1 MTWAA
6 KVAQAS
12 ALRCDGDSC
21 GGLARVGQ
29 RDGDLPLTGGLGGTT
44 VQENPRR
51 LAGFDLDLAGRNA
64 LPEGFDHGLLRGK
77 ARRQVASRP
86 RAAARVGE
94 LCRGEKP
101 IGETWAALERS
112 LDALDLDQVD
122 ADAYRHDAGLN

>member
-64 LPEGFDHGLLRGK
+64 LPEGFDHGLRRGK

-86 RAAARVGE
+86 RASARVGE
-94 LCRGEKP
+94 LC
-101 IGETWAALERS
+101 ETWAALERS

-122 ADAYRHDAGLN
+122 ADAYRHDAGLT

>member
-64 LPEGFDHGLLRGK
+64 LPEGFDHGLLRG
-77 ARRQVASRP
+77 
-86 RAAARVGE
+86 
-94 LCRGEKP
+94 
-101 IGETWAALERS
+101 S

-122 ADAYRHDAGLN
+122 ADAYRHDAGLT